1 LRIAIQVASMS
12 KLSFLLLLAVF
23 VCTAS
28 SKLANSEPFKVA
40 LPNDVACPDGSSCM
54 DGSTCCAL
62 DAQNSTYGCC
72 PYADATCCSD
82 YQHCC
87 PSGYQCDLVH
97 QQCVSGSGRHGV
109 KAVKPW
115 ARTARKEKP
124 LPAVVT
130 CPDGSSCAD
139 GSTCCAL
146 DAQNSSYGCCPYAE
160 ATCCSDYQ
168 HCCPSGYQCDLMHQ
182 QCVSGSGRHGVKAVK
197 PWARTARK
205 EKPVPAAVACPDGSS
220 CPDGSTCC
228 ALNAQN
234 SSFGCCP
241 YIDATCCSDYVHC
254 CPSGYQCDLVHQ
266 QCVSGSGRHG
276 VKAVKPWE
284 VSLRKPVAAEPAP
297 LSFADSKSLTRPR
310 TPFAALN

>member
-1 LRIAIQVASMS
+1 LRIEIMS
-12 KLSFLLLLAVF
+12 KLLSLGLCVFLAAF

-28 SKLANSEPFKVA
+28 SKLTNNVVCPDGSQCNSESSCCKSSSGYGCCPYTDGTCCDDLVNCCPSGWVCDVVHGNCLQESTNLVIPFKTKMSPVLTA
-40 LPNDVACPDGSSCM
+40 NDVPCPDGSSCM

-62 DAQNSTYGCC
+62 NAQNSTFGCC
-72 PYADATCCSD
+72 PYSDATCCSD
-82 YQHCC
+82 YAHCC
-87 PSGYQCDLVH
+87 PSGYQCDLV
-97 QQCVSGSGRHGV
+97 
-109 KAVKPW
+109 
-115 ARTARKEKP
+115 
-124 LPAVVT
+124 
-130 CPDGSSCAD
+130 
-139 GSTCCAL
+139 
-146 DAQNSSYGCCPYAE
+146 
-160 ATCCSDYQ
+160 
-168 HCCPSGYQCDLMHQ
+168 HQ